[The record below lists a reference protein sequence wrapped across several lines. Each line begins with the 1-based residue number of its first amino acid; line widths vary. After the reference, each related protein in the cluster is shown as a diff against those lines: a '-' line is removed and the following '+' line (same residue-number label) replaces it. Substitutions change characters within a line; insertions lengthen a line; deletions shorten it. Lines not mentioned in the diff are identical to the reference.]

1 MPHQQSKARD
11 AYLSQAVHRKDLDL
25 VRTLLAE
32 GVGPDVSEAWG
43 DSLLHYLV
51 HEYQVTR
58 STQGPVV
65 LEILRLLLAYG
76 ANPNQVGANNWRAID
91 MSIDRGL
98 TEVTEIFTRHGAD
111 PTQREFQ

>member
-1 MPHQQSKARD
+1 MPHQQLKARD
-11 AYLSQAVHRKDLDL
+11 ADLTQAVHRKDLDL

-32 GVGPDVSEAWG
+32 GAGPDVSEACG
-43 DSLLHYLV
+43 DSLLHHLV

-65 LEILRLLLAYG
+65 LEILRLLLVHG

-91 MSIDRGL
+91 MSMDRGL
-98 TEVTEIFTRHGAD
+98 TEVTEVFTSHGAD
-111 PTQREFQ
+111 PAKREFQ